1 MLFTNS
7 IKFPNIFNLESGNT
21 SLDGKYTSIN
31 RCLALVLTTA
41 KGELLGDPDYG
52 CTLYEQ
58 LFNNYTEELQ
68 DIIKNDIVDSINKYE
83 KRIIVTTDDI
93 TIKPIDNTEHHFQ
106 ITITYKL
113 RNSDV
118 SNTAI
123 LNMNKE
129 DYEWITST

>member
-21 SLDGKYTSIN
+21 SLDSEYTSIN
-31 RCLALVLTTA
+31 RCLALILTTA

-58 LFNNYTEELQ
+58 LFNNYTEERQ
-68 DIIKNDIVDSINKYE
+68 SIIKNDIVDSINKFE
-83 KRIIVTTDDI
+83 KRIIVTSEDI
-93 TIKPIDNTEHHFQ
+93 TIKPIDNTEHNFQ
-106 ITITYKL
+106 ITISYQL

-118 SNTAI
+118 SNSAI
-123 LNMNKE
+123 IDINKE
-129 DYEWITST
+129 DYKWITSI